1 MRTLEDTLDVST
13 AAIIAPAAKS
23 GRGRQRAS
31 DRTYNLRTILIVLA
45 LVVVSAVVLLPVAW
59 MISASFRTQG
69 DLVGN
74 PTTLWPTIFT
84 LENYVNVWSRI
95 PFGRQLLNTVLFAGV
110 TTIVSVTFNA
120 MAAYALARYDFPG
133 RDVVFIL
140 IVVTLMVPIQV
151 TFVPLYDLLVDL
163 GWVNTYHGL
172 IVPRMADA
180 FGIFFLRQFFLSL
193 PKDLEDAARIDG
205 AGEVRIFARIM
216 LPLAGPAL
224 LTIGM
229 FSMLAN
235 WNDLLWPLLV
245 ATDPS
250 MQTLPAGLALFKGQH
265 SSDYGL
271 LMGGALLALLPMV
284 IAFFFIQR
292 RFIEGIATTG
302 MK

>member
-1 MRTLEDTLDVST
+1 M
-13 AAIIAPAAKS
+13 AIIVPPRAT
-23 GRGRQRAS
+23 RQRPLPANPPVARRPRS
-31 DRTYNLRTILIVLA
+31 DRPSRVPTVLIVIL
-45 LVVVSAVVLLPVAW
+45 LVAVSLFILLPVIW
-59 MISASFRTQG
+59 MVSASFRTQG

-74 PTTLWPTIFT
+74 PTSLIPQVFT
-84 LENYVNVWSRI
+84 LDNYINVWQRI
-95 PFGRQLLNTVLFAGV
+95 PFGRQLLNTIIFAGG
-110 TTIVSVTFNA
+110 TTLASLLFDS
-120 MAAYALARYDFPG
+120 MAAYALARFNFPG

-140 IVVTLMVPIQV
+140 IVVTLMIPIQV
-151 TFVPLYDLLVDL
+151 TFIPLYELLADF
-163 GWVNTYHGL
+163 GWINTFHGL
-172 IVPRMADA
+172 VIPRVADA

-224 LTIGM
+224 LTVAM
-229 FSMLAN
+229 FTFLAS

-245 ATDPS
+245 ATDPQ

-265 SSDYGL
+265 SSDYGM
-271 LMGGALLALLPMV
+271 LMAGAILALLPMIV
-284 IAFFFIQR
+284 AFVFVQR

>member
-1 MRTLEDTLDVST
+1 MILLVAVSLF
-13 AAIIAPAAKS
+13 I
-23 GRGRQRAS
+23 
-31 DRTYNLRTILIVLA
+31 
-45 LVVVSAVVLLPVAW
+45 LLPVIW
-59 MISASFRTQG
+59 MVSASFRTQG

-74 PTTLWPTIFT
+74 PTSLIPQVFT
-84 LENYVNVWSRI
+84 LDNYINVWQRI
-95 PFGRQLLNTVLFAGV
+95 PFGRQLLNTIVFAGG
-110 TTIVSVTFNA
+110 TTLASLLFDS
-120 MAAYALARYDFPG
+120 MAAYALARFSFPG

-140 IVVTLMVPIQV
+140 IVVTLMIPIQV
-151 TFVPLYDLLVDL
+151 TFIPLYELLADF
-163 GWVNTYHGL
+163 GWINTFRGL
-172 IVPRMADA
+172 VIPRVADA

-224 LTIGM
+224 LTVAM
-229 FSMLAN
+229 FTFLAS

-245 ATDPS
+245 ATDPQ

-265 SSDYGL
+265 SSDYGM
-271 LMGGALLALLPMV
+271 LMAGAILALLPMIV
-284 IAFFFIQR
+284 AFVFVQR